1 MTDPSEYV
9 IHTDIKYGPLEK
21 IDVAEI
27 ERLNPHDWFNQT
39 LCQVNDSVVRLGVFK
54 GEFHW
59 HKHDHED
66 EWFYVLEG
74 RLLVDLED
82 RTVELGPKQGVVVPQ
97 GVVHRPRAPERTV
110 VLMVETATVTPTG
123 DG

>member
-21 IDVAEI
+21 IDVADI